1 MSILQLYS
9 LLQINNSYFSKMDS
23 LGLLYELVSLDV
35 NEASFEEEQGI
46 LNTREKSRTSQRY

>member
-1 MSILQLYS
+1 
-9 LLQINNSYFSKMDS
+9 MDS